1 MEGCLYAGVRA
12 PAASG
17 AGMMARD
24 AALCDDARQSRA
36 GVLMALGVDAS
47 SLLALRVDA
56 SILLAL
62 RVDASVSPAGA

>member
-1 MEGCLYAGVRA
+1 
-12 PAASG
+12 
-17 AGMMARD
+17 MMARD